1 MQKKKNVEI
10 NPFVLFAVFI
20 GSAII
25 ALPMRVYQL
34 LTIVEPGTGFW
45 ETKNAS
51 VYALYAVAALSVL
64 CCVLI
69 SYLCKNN
76 LSRASAPGGKKP
88 VIGLIAFLAVAAL
101 IANAITRYA
110 DFSDLYFNYSTAS
123 ANYTAEGVLSL
134 REYLTKTGA
143 LSMALEAFFAV
154 ISAIYFFFYGL
165 SAFSGKSVSEYKLL
179 AVSPVLW
186 CIFRVIHRF
195 MREISFLNVSELF
208 FELCMI
214 IFLMMFFMV
223 FAQVTAKVNG
233 KGLEWKLYAYGL
245 PAALFCLICFVPRLI
260 VIALGKSSLLTD
272 NSPIEYCDLA
282 MAAFVIASLVSR
294 TRLSSAQ
301 KKEKAETENDGE

>member
-1 MQKKKNVEI
+1 MLKKKNAEI

-20 GSAII
+20 GGAII
-25 ALPMRVYQL
+25 ALPIRVYQL
-34 LTIVEPGTGFW
+34 LAIIEPGTGFW
-45 ETKNAS
+45 ATKNAS
-51 VYALYAVAALSVL
+51 VYALYAVAAVSIL

-69 SYLCKNN
+69 SYLCKSN
-76 LSRASAPGGKKP
+76 LSRVSAPGGRKS
-88 VIGLIAFLAVAAL
+88 VVGFIAFIAAAAL
-101 IANAITRYA
+101 IVNAVTRYA
-110 DFSDLYFNYSTAS
+110 DFSNLYLSYSSAAS
-123 ANYTAEGVLSL
+123 ASMNVLSM

-154 ISAIYFFFYGL
+154 ISTIFFILYGIA
-165 SAFSGKSVSEYKLL
+165 AFGGKSAAEYKLL

-260 VIALGKSSLLTD
+260 VVVLGKSSLLTD

-282 MAAFVIASLVSR
+282 MAAFIIASLVSR
-294 TRLSSAQ
+294 TRLSAAS
-301 KKEKAETENDGE
+301 KKDTTETENGAES